1 MITIPVSVGELL
13 DKLSILQVKKNKISN
28 EEKLEYINKEL
39 EVLYG
44 LSHVLLENNKIQFL
58 YKNLVEINTKL
69 WDIEDEIRKYEKD
82 KNFSSEFIE
91 LARQVYYTND
101 KRFGIK
107 NEINKMTD
115 SDIKEVKEYVNYD
128 EK

>member
-1 MITIPVSVGELL
+1 MITIPVSTGELL
-13 DKLSILQVKKNKISN
+13 DKLSILQVKKSKISN
-28 EEKLEYINKEL
+28 TEKLEYINKEL

-44 LSHVLLENNKIQFL
+44 FSHVLLENSKIQFL
-58 YKNLVEINTKL
+58 YKNLVDVNTKL
-69 WDIEDEIRKYEKD
+69 WNIEDEIRKYEKD

-91 LARQVYYTND
+91 LARQVYFTND
-101 KRFGIK
+101 KRFEIK

-115 SDIKEVKEYVNYD
+115 SDIKEVKEYINYD

>member
-13 DKLSILQVKKNKISN
+13 DKLSILQVKKTKISDI
-28 EEKLEYINKEL
+28 EKLEYINKEL
-39 EVLYG
+39 ELLYN
-44 LSHVLLENNKIQFL
+44 LSYVFFENNKIQLL
-58 YKNLVEINTKL
+58 YNNLVEINSKL
-69 WDIEDEIRKYEKD
+69 WDIEDEIRKFEKE
-82 KNFSSEFIE
+82 KKFSSEFIE

-101 KRFGIK
+101 KRFEIK

-115 SDIKEVKEYVNYD
+115 SDIKEVKEYVSYD

>member
-1 MITIPVSVGELL
+1 MITIPVSTGELL
-13 DKLSILQVKKNKISN
+13 DKLSILQVKKSKISN
-28 EEKLEYINKEL
+28 TEKLEYINKEL

-44 LSHVLLENNKIQFL
+44 LSHVLLENSKIQFL
-58 YKNLVEINTKL
+58 YKNLVDVNTKL

-91 LARQVYYTND
+91 LARQVYFTND
-101 KRFGIK
+101 KRFEIK

-115 SDIKEVKEYVNYD
+115 SDIKEVKEYINYD

>member
-1 MITIPVSVGELL
+1 MITIPVSTGELL
-13 DKLSILQVKKNKISN
+13 DKLSILQVKKSKISN
-28 EEKLEYINKEL
+28 TEKLEYINKEL

-44 LSHVLLENNKIQFL
+44 LSHVLLENSRIQFL
-58 YKNLVEINTKL
+58 YKNLVDVNTKL
-69 WDIEDEIRKYEKD
+69 WDIEDEIRKYEKN

-91 LARQVYYTND
+91 LARQVYFTND
-101 KRFGIK
+101 KRFEIK
-107 NEINKMTD
+107 NEISKMTD

>member
-13 DKLSILQVKKNKISN
+13 DKLSILQVKKTKISDI
-28 EEKLEYINKEL
+28 EKLEYINKEL
-39 EVLYG
+39 ELLYN
-44 LSHVLLENNKIQFL
+44 LSYVFFENNKIQLL
-58 YKNLVEINTKL
+58 YNNLVEINFKL
-69 WDIEDEIRKYEKD
+69 WDIEDEIRKFEKE

-91 LARQVYYTND
+91 LSRQVYYTND
-101 KRFGIK
+101 KRFEIK

-115 SDIKEVKEYVNYD
+115 SDIKEVKEYVSYD

>member
-1 MITIPVSVGELL
+1 MITIPVSTGELL
-13 DKLSILQVKKNKISN
+13 DKLSILQVKKSKISN
-28 EEKLEYINKEL
+28 TEKLEYINKEL

-44 LSHVLLENNKIQFL
+44 LSHVLLENSRIQFL
-58 YKNLVEINTKL
+58 YKNLVDVNTKL
-69 WDIEDEIRKYEKD
+69 WDIEDEIRKYEKN

-91 LARQVYYTND
+91 LARQVYFTND
-101 KRFGIK
+101 KRFEIK